1 MSKQS
6 YYRSLIRT
14 AMKKQAY
21 PYPKQ
26 GTQEWEKVRKNL
38 KDSMNVVVDG
48 WRKYAEALKEVESY
62 AKKYYGD
69 TLSDVRRFTKRGADT
84 ALYRKQD
91 AMGVMDD
98 EFVFEKIFVRYDEEN
113 EGE

>member
-1 MSKQS
+1 ML
-6 YYRSLIRT
+6 SLMVGGNTLRLS
-14 AMKKQAY
+14 
-21 PYPKQ
+21 
-26 GTQEWEKVRKNL
+26 RKL
-38 KDSMNVVVDG
+38 S
-48 WRKYAEALKEVESY
+48 LT
-62 AKKYYGD
+62 KKYYGD